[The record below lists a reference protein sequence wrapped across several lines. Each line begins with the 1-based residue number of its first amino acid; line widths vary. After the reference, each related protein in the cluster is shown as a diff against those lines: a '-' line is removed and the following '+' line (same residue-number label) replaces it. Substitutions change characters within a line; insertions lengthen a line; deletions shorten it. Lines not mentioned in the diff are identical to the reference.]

1 MTIGRLGNQADL
13 DVPLPK
19 PGRPSISMDTD
30 NRKIMRDFASGERD
44 TAMSTAKLLTETSEK
59 SIHQEAVSRVLVQ
72 RWFNVSTKS
81 KILSLLE
88 TP

>member
-1 MTIGRLGNQADL
+1 
-13 DVPLPK
+13 
-19 PGRPSISMDTD
+19 
-30 NRKIMRDFASGERD
+30 MRDFTSGERD
-44 TAMSTAKLLTETSEK
+44 TAVSTAKLLTETSEK